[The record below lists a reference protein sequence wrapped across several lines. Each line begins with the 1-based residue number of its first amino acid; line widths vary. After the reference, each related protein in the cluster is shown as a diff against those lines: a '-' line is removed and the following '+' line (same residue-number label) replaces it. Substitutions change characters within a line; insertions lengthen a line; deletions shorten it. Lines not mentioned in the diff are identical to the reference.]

1 METFHSG
8 SASEDCSWKV
18 GTKELESSGNTRF
31 VIFLK
36 IMLLQPP
43 EITESFSTLEVEGMD
58 IPLTVERDIRRFI
71 RNDLPR

>member
-1 METFHSG
+1 
-8 SASEDCSWKV
+8 
-18 GTKELESSGNTRF
+18 
-31 VIFLK
+31 
-36 IMLLQPP
+36 MLLLPP